1 MQKQKTIAKW
11 LAIILLAMVAVGS
24 YILYDAL
31 YIKKVDNQATADD
44 YVDENPNE
52 DEEDTPVHVPYY
64 TTLPRQPEKIDG
76 VSVTHFGGEG
86 IDTVQNV
93 VNYGGKRYAVFSSTS
108 TEFDLRESG
117 LHVAVIGEGVEA
129 VVRLGD
135 DTYVDGKMTAVGPLF
150 LTKNSSGGHLYLL
163 GLGGEIRAQISLPTF
178 TDGKLYLS
186 GNKVLLFTLSN
197 GRLTCHTVL
206 DNMTLQS
213 NPFLLSTLDTTIH
226 QVFDNPLGQV
236 LVCGDDDNTS
246 IYLFEQNTGFRLL
259 FARDKLSFRQIV
271 TAGTAVDTSYILHG
285 KSGSES
291 VLVSF
296 DTTFQ
301 VSGVKTVEDVT
312 DGFLFPYGDG
322 LQFVGD
328 GVTKSYCRH
337 LDLVASSPNSLSFEK
352 VVALTPSREG
362 FLAVSVE
369 NGTYKI
375 TLTDGE
381 ILLTKTLDIIGEIVG
396 ISSSNVGFTILVNTS
411 STLGLFRA
419 NFGEVDAYV
428 LDFGF
433 QFFA

>member
-76 VSVTHFGGEG
+76 VTVTHFGGEG

-117 LHVAVIGEGVEA
+117 LHVAVIGEEVEA

-135 DTYVDGKMTAVGPLF
+135 DTYMDGKMTAVGPLF

-226 QVFDNPLGQV
+226 EVFDNPLGQV

-259 FARDKLSFRQIV
+259 FARDKLSFKQII

-301 VSGVKTVEDVT
+301 VSGVKMVEDVT

-362 FLAVSVE
+362 FLVVSVE

-381 ILLTKTLDIIGEIVG
+381 ILLTKTLDIVGEIVG
-396 ISSSNVGFTILVNTS
+396 ISSSNSGFTILVNTS

-428 LDFGF
+428 LDFDF

>member
-52 DEEDTPVHVPYY
+52 DEDDTPVHVPYY

-76 VSVTHFGGEG
+76 VTVTHFGGEG

-117 LHVAVIGEGVEA
+117 LHVAVIGEEVEA

-135 DTYVDGKMTAVGPLF
+135 DTYMDGKMTAVGPLF

-213 NPFLLSTLDTTIH
+213 NPFLLSTLDTTIYE
-226 QVFDNPLGQV
+226 VFDNPLGQV

-285 KSGSES
+285 KSGRES

-301 VSGVKTVEDVT
+301 VSGVKTVEGVT

-362 FLAVSVE
+362 FLVVSVE

-381 ILLTKTLDIIGEIVG
+381 ILLTKTLDIVGEIVG
-396 ISSSNVGFTILVNTS
+396 ISSSNSGFTILVNTS

-428 LDFGF
+428 LDFDF

>member
-76 VSVTHFGGEG
+76 VTVTHFGGEG

-117 LHVAVIGEGVEA
+117 LHVAVIGEEVEA

-135 DTYVDGKMTAVGPLF
+135 DTYMDGKMTAVGPLF

-226 QVFDNPLGQV
+226 EVFDNPLGQV

-259 FARDKLSFRQIV
+259 FARDKLSFKQII

-285 KSGSES
+285 KSGRES

-301 VSGVKTVEDVT
+301 VSGVKTVEGVT

-362 FLAVSVE
+362 FLVVSVE

-381 ILLTKTLDIIGEIVG
+381 ILLTKTLDIVGEIVG

-428 LDFGF
+428 LDFDF